1 MTEMNITWIGQVL
14 TVVESADPTLI
25 GRSGNVVDETQKTVT
40 IVENGQ
46 ERVFG
51 KASIQFTLNDGTT
64 VLSGSSL
71 RQRPE
76 DRMSRNYKE
85 A

>member
-1 MTEMNITWIGQVL
+1 MTEMNTTWLGQLL
-14 TVVESADPTLI
+14 TVVSSTDPTLV
-25 GRSGNVVDETQKTVT
+25 GRSGNVIDETQKTVT
-40 IVENGQ
+40 IIENGQ
-46 ERVFG
+46 KRLLG
-51 KASIQFTLNDGTT
+51 KASIEFTLNDGTT
-64 VLSGSSL
+64 VLTGASL

>member
-1 MTEMNITWIGQVL
+1 MTEMNTTWLGQLL
-14 TVVESADPTLI
+14 TVVSSTDPTLV
-25 GRSGNVVDETQKTVT
+25 GRSGNVIDETQKTVT
-40 IVENGQ
+40 IIENGQ
-46 ERVFG
+46 ERLLG
-51 KASIQFTLNDGTT
+51 KASIEFTLNDGTT
-64 VLSGSSL
+64 VLTGASL

>member
-1 MTEMNITWIGQVL
+1 MTEMNTTWIGQLL
-14 TVVESADPTLI
+14 TVVSSTDPTLV
-25 GRSGNVVDETQKTVT
+25 GRSGNVIDETQKTVT
-40 IVENGQ
+40 IIENGQ
-46 ERVFG
+46 ERLLG
-51 KASIQFTLNDGTT
+51 KASIEFTLNDGTT
-64 VLSGSSL
+64 VLTGASL

>member
-1 MTEMNITWIGQVL
+1 MTEMNTTWIGQLL
-14 TVVESADPTLI
+14 TVVDSTDPTLV
-25 GRSGNVVDETQKTVT
+25 GRSGNVIDETQKTVT
-40 IVENGQ
+40 ILENGQ
-46 ERVFG
+46 GRVFG

>member
-1 MTEMNITWIGQVL
+1 MTEMNITWIGQEL
-14 TVVESADPTLI
+14 TVVESTDPTLI
-25 GRSGNVVDETQKTVT
+25 GRSGNVVDETQKTLT
-40 IVENGQ
+40 ILENGN
-46 ERVFG
+46 ERVLG
-51 KASIQFTLNDGTT
+51 KAAIQFTLKGGIT

-76 DRMSRNYKE
+76 DRMSRKYKE

>member
-14 TVVESADPTLI
+14 TVVESTDPTLI
-25 GRSGNVVDETQKTVT
+25 GRSGNVVDETQKTLT
-40 IVENGQ
+40 ILENGH
-46 ERVFG
+46 ERVLG
-51 KASIQFTLNDGTT
+51 KAAIQYTLNGGTT

-76 DRMSRNYKE
+76 DRMSRKYKE

>member
-1 MTEMNITWIGQVL
+1 MTEMNTTWIGQLL
-14 TVVESADPTLI
+14 TVVESTDPTLI
-25 GRSGNVVDETQKTVT
+25 GRSGNVIDETKKTLT
-40 IVENGQ
+40 ILENGN

-51 KASIQFTLNDGTT
+51 KAAIQFTLNDGTT

>member
-1 MTEMNITWIGQVL
+1 MTEMNTTWIGQLL
-14 TVVESADPTLI
+14 TVVASTDPTLV
-25 GRSGNVVDETQKTVT
+25 GRSGNVTDETQKTVT
-40 IVENGQ
+40 VVENGHV
-46 ERVFG
+46 RVFG

-76 DRMSRNYKE
+76 DRISRNYKE

>member
-1 MTEMNITWIGQVL
+1 MMEMNTTWIGQLL
-14 TVVESADPTLI
+14 TVVESTDPTLI
-25 GRSGNVVDETQKTVT
+25 GRSGNVIDETQKTLT
-40 IVENGQ
+40 ILENGHA
-46 ERVFG
+46 RVFG
-51 KASIQFTLNDGTT
+51 KAAIQFTLNDGTT

>member
-1 MTEMNITWIGQVL
+1 MTEMNTTWLGQLL
-14 TVVESADPTLI
+14 TVVSSTDPTLV
-25 GRSGNVVDETQKTVT
+25 GRSGNVIDETQKTVT
-40 IVENGQ
+40 IIENGH
-46 ERVFG
+46 ERLLG
-51 KASIQFTLNDGTT
+51 KASIEFTLNDGTT
-64 VLSGSSL
+64 VLTGASL

>member
-1 MTEMNITWIGQVL
+1 MTEMNTTWIGQLL
-14 TVVESADPTLI
+14 TVVESTDPTLI
-25 GRSGNVVDETQKTVT
+25 GRSGNVIDETQKTLT
-40 IVENGQ
+40 LLENGN

-51 KASIQFTLNDGTT
+51 KAAIQFTLNDGTT